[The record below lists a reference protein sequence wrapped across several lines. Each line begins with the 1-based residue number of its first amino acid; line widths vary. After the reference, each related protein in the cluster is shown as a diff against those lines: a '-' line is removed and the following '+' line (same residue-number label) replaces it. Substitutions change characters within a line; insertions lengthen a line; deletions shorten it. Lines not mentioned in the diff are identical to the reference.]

1 MQRIDLLNHN
11 FTRAFRGYSPQ
22 EVDDFIQDIVD
33 TMARMSDERLRLMK
47 KVQRLEKQLITYA
60 AKDHSLQKTLLTSQ
74 KIADDMQE
82 QAQKEAMVIIDT
94 AKIKAEQLTQEARRT
109 LMALEEDIAKAKSV
123 HKQFEET
130 VRTAITSH
138 LQLLTTHTK

>member
-60 AKDHSLQKTLLTSQ
+60 AKDYSLQKTLLTSQ